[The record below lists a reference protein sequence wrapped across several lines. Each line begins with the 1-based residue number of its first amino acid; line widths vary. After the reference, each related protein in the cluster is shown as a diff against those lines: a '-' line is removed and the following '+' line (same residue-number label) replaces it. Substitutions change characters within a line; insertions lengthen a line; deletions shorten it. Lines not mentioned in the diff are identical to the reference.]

1 MRNRGIWFDYH
12 GIPVM
17 PTYHPAFLLRQTGK
31 DLVESKW
38 QVYYDFKAAVDKA
51 KEAMPDYVYQSP
63 EKPNLMEQFEDLHKS
78 RHF

>member
-1 MRNRGIWFDYH
+1 MRNRGKWFEYH

-31 DLVESKW
+31 NLVESKW
-38 QVYYDFKAAVDKA
+38 QVYYDFKAAVKKA
-51 KEAMPDYVYQSP
+51 KEAMPDYTYQSSK
-63 EKPNLMEQFEDLHKS
+63 KPDLLAQFSALKET